1 VVSIGDCGSPD
12 RSSIPLKGPLILF
25 RDPIHEKWEFFFSLL
40 IFRRVI
46 DSMHDDIYN
55 SAGRLEQRKKSIA
68 VFKNGRCAVEFL
80 DKMILMGLSPIRVA
94 SIAFHVTSILRIKD
108 DAELRDWTKEDV
120 ETIVREF
127 QKKDWKSETRERFI
141 FVLKRFVSYAKQ
153 GIIVEKRN
161 DQDYSPEVTW
171 LHPKKYRIKN
181 DDSTLENRKGF
192 SESEILQLLSV
203 IHEVSINYE
212 RDYLFI
218 IVGYEAGLRVAE
230 LMLLKLKDV
239 EIDGKNN
246 IAYIIVKSGKGSARK
261 IPLIL
266 SLRKLIDFIA
276 NHPLKANPEAYLFYS
291 KHARDHRLSYKSA
304 SALIHRACEK
314 AGLPRRNLY
323 KLRHSRITN
332 LLLSRTPMPI
342 VQKISGH
349 KRLETVR
356 IYTSIIN
363 ADVVDAVMIDRG
375 LKPEKKN
382 EDEKIQVKKCIKCN
396 RMEDPTAVCCS
407 NCGSFLDITTALK
420 FRQARESYSH
430 KNDKKTRKEIE
441 ELRDMVL
448 QQQKTIQEFISNQQK
463 N

>member
-1 VVSIGDCGSPD
+1 
-12 RSSIPLKGPLILF
+12 
-25 RDPIHEKWEFFFSLL
+25 
-40 IFRRVI
+40 
-46 DSMHDDIYN
+46 MHDDIYN
-55 SAGRLEQRKKSIA
+55 SAGRLEQRKKTLT
-68 VFKNGRCAVEFL
+68 VFKNGRYAIEFL

-94 SIAFHVTSILRIKD
+94 SIAFHVISILRIKD
-108 DAELRDWTKEDV
+108 DTEVKGWTKDDI

-141 FVLKRFVSYAKQ
+141 FVLKRFVSFAKQ

-161 DQDYSPEVTW
+161 DQEYSPEVTW

-192 SESEILQLLSV
+192 SESEILKLLSV

-218 IVGYEAGLRVAE
+218 IIGYEAGLRVAE
-230 LMLLKLKDV
+230 LMLLKLKD
-239 EIDGKNN
+239 IDIEEKNN
-246 IAYIIVKSGKGSARK
+246 IVYVIVKSGKGSARK

-266 SLRKLIDFIA
+266 SFRKLVDFIA

-291 KHARDHRLSYKSA
+291 KHAKDQRLSYKSA
-304 SALIHRACEK
+304 SSLIHRACVK
-314 AGLPRRNLY
+314 AGLPKRNLY

-332 LLLSRTPMPI
+332 LLLSRTPMPV

-356 IYTSIIN
+356 IYTSIIHT
-363 ADVVDAVMIDRG
+363 DVVDAVMIDRG

-382 EDEKIQVKKCIKCN
+382 EDEKIQVRRCIKCN
-396 RMEDPTAVCCS
+396 RMEDPTAIRCS
-407 NCGSFLDITTALK
+407 ACSSFLDVSAALK
-420 FRQARESYSH
+420 FGQARENYSY

-441 ELRDMVL
+441 ELREMVF
-448 QQQKTIQEFISNQQK
+448 QQQKMIQKFISDQQK
-463 N
+463 K